1 MSQSSEPALVH
12 PQASALAE
20 DLHPHPR
27 SRVRRKPLASD
38 LLIAEKA
45 KTPAI
50 FTLENL
56 KRDALAG
63 SITGL
68 LAVPLTVGICLMSE
82 YPIETGLMTVIFA
95 CLIGFITFLF
105 RPGNYV
111 GTPGVAAG
119 LAPVLA
125 MSIHK
130 FGLENMPFLIFLT
143 SLSQAIAWKFN
154 LQRFILKAIPAYLIE
169 GLLAGI
175 GLKIALKFL
184 PYTYGVLHETHG
196 HEWLSMERVEIIA
209 LSFGALFLFL
219 HLFAKYK
226 ARYPAVPYVAVI
238 IVGIVAGVYLKL
250 PMLHIEHTPIRLA
263 LPLPDFDK
271 VQPAMLLE
279 IFGYAM
285 MLSLIDVI
293 EQVTSNAAIEKLDPL
308 GRPANTNNSLLAI
321 WIANMGS
328 SFFGGMTNLDGL
340 AKSATNALAGAVTK
354 LSNLFTALVLL
365 VFLLDPHLLEHL
377 PYFSLAV
384 LMIFTGWKMIA
395 GLTHV
400 AAHGSYALLL
410 ALFCGILTYT
420 VGIFE
425 GLIVVLGI
433 HLFIHF
439 VIFRHE
445 HMPWIEMLKKFA
457 HKFGDDIDP
466 RSTETLRVHRD
477 PEVGGLRYSTISH
490 NAADKKTLAEFI
502 NDWAFGVNTH
512 SLPAVVGCYDM
523 NGLLWGTFAKELR
536 EGHHKIKGYFEHLFE
551 LEGVRVEFKHG
562 EVRQYGGIYI
572 QSGKYVFTFKRR
584 KELVTVPAR
593 YSFVCK
599 KEKTGWFI
607 LEHHS
612 SEFPA

>member
-1 MSQSSEPALVH
+1 MQTFMSSPASPSLVH
-12 PQASALAE
+12 PTIATTA

-27 SRVRRKPLASD
+27 RRARPLASD
-38 LLIAEKA
+38 LLIEQSAGK
-45 KTPAI
+45 PAI
-50 FTLENL
+50 FTLENM

-68 LAVPLTVGICLMSE
+68 IAVPLTVGICLMSE
-82 YPIETGLMTVIFA
+82 YPIQTGLLTVLFA
-95 CLIGFITFLF
+95 CVVSFVTFLF

-111 GTPGVAAG
+111 GVPGVAAG

-125 MSIHK
+125 MSVHK
-130 FGLENMPFLIFLT
+130 FGMQNMPFLIFCT
-143 SLSQAIAWKFN
+143 SVMQAVAWKWN
-154 LQRFILKAIPAYLIE
+154 LQRFILKAIPSFLIE

-184 PYTYGVLHETHG
+184 PYTYGIVNEG
-196 HEWLSMERVEIIA
+196 HDWLTIERA
-209 LSFGALFLFL
+209 KMLLLSLGALGVFL
-219 HLFAKYK
+219 HLFGKYK
-226 ARYPAVPYVAVI
+226 AKYPALPYVAVVLI
-238 IVGIVAGVYLKL
+238 GVLAGVYLDV
-250 PMLHIEHTPIRLA
+250 PMLHIEPASFRLA
-263 LPLPDFDK
+263 LPIPDFNTIPPK
-271 VQPAMLLE
+271 MVAE
-279 IFGYAM
+279 IVGYAL
-285 MLSLIDVI
+285 MLALIDVI
-293 EQVTSNAAIEKLDPL
+293 EQVMSNAAIEKLDPL

-321 WIANMGS
+321 WIGNIGS

-354 LSNLFTALVLL
+354 TSNLFTALVIL
-365 VFLLDPHLLEHL
+365 VFLIDPHLLEHL

-384 LMIFTGWKMIA
+384 LMIFTGWKMIV

-400 AAHGSYALLL
+400 ASHGSYALLL

-433 HLFIHF
+433 HLFINWVMFTHDHVPF
-439 VIFRHE
+439 ID
-445 HMPWIEMLKKFA
+445 MMKKFA
-457 HKFGDDIDP
+457 RKFGEDVDP
-466 RSTETLRVHRD
+466 RSTDTMTVHRD
-477 PEVGGLRYSTISH
+477 HDVGGLRYSTVSH
-490 NAADKKTLAEFI
+490 DATAKKRLSDFI
-502 NDWAFGVNTH
+502 NDWAFGINSH
-512 SLPAVVGCYDM
+512 SIPAVVSCYDY

-551 LEGVRVEFKHG
+551 LDDVHVKFESG
-562 EVRQYGGIYI
+562 EIRQYKDIYI
-572 QSGKYVFTFKRR
+572 QSGKYVFTFKR
-584 KELVTVPAR
+584 KGQPVSVPAR

>member
-1 MSQSSEPALVH
+1 MSQPAEPALVH
-12 PQASALAE
+12 PSKATVA
-20 DLHPHPR
+20 DLHPHPP
-27 SRVRRKPLASD
+27 RRKRPLASD
-38 LLIAEKA
+38 VLIAEKA
-45 KTPAI
+45 KKPAI
-50 FTLENL
+50 FTVENL

-95 CLIGFITFLF
+95 CLIGFLTFLF

-125 MSIHK
+125 MSVHK
-130 FGLENMPFLIFLT
+130 FGMENMPFLIFLT

-154 LQRFILKAIPAYLIE
+154 LQRFILKAIPSYLIE

-184 PYTYGVLHETHG
+184 PYTYGILNETHG
-196 HEWLSMERVEIIA
+196 SEWLSMERIVMITLSIA
-209 LSFGALFLFL
+209 ALGLFL
-219 HLFAKYK
+219 HLFGKYK
-226 ARYPAVPYVAVI
+226 ARYPAIPYVAVI
-238 IVGIVAGVYLKL
+238 IVGIVAGIYLKL
-250 PMLHIEHTPIRLA
+250 PMLHIEHTPIKLA
-263 LPLPDFDK
+263 LPIPDFSK
-271 VQPAMLLE
+271 IPPAMLLE
-279 IFGYAM
+279 IIGYAL

-293 EQVTSNAAIEKLDPL
+293 EQVTSNSAIEKLDPL
-308 GRPANTNNSLLAI
+308 GRPADTNNSLLAI

-354 LSNLFTALVLL
+354 VSNLFTGLVLL

-395 GLTHV
+395 GLVHV

-425 GLIVVLGI
+425 GLIVVLGV
-433 HLFIHF
+433 HLFINF
-439 VIFRHE
+439 VIFRHDHIPIVE
-445 HMPWIEMLKKFA
+445 ILKRFA
-457 HKFGDDIDP
+457 HKFGNEIDP
-466 RSTETLRVHRD
+466 RSTGTMRVHRD
-477 PEVGGLRYSTISH
+477 LQVGGLRFSTVSH
-490 NAADKKTLAEFI
+490 NATEKKQLTDFI
-502 NDWAFGVNTH
+502 NDWAFGVNQH
-512 SLPAVVGCYDM
+512 SLPAVVGCYDYQ
-523 NGLLWGTFAKELR
+523 GLLWGTFAKELR

-551 LEGVRVEFKHG
+551 LDDVHVKFENG
-562 EVRQYGGIYI
+562 EVRQYKDIYI
-572 QSGKYVFTFKRR
+572 QSGKYIFTFKRK
-584 KELVTVPAR
+584 KELVSVPAR